1 MKWVKMLKN
10 FNKFSMSYPEKL
22 RRRIF
27 KGIPESLRGAIW
39 QKLLGIDKKIQE
51 NPDTYMKMLK
61 LGHKYSTDV
70 RQIDNDIN
78 R

>member
-1 MKWVKMLKN
+1 MLKN